1 MRIIQGTRALW
12 REAWYQEVKTFFADP
27 AHRVAAAE
35 RALAQTLEFMQIGI
49 RFKERQ
55 LIPLSRWLQE
65 RGGLAKPLVRQ
76 F

>member
-1 MRIIQGTRALW
+1 MVPGDQA
-12 REAWYQEVKTFFADP
+12 FFSDP
-27 AHRVAAAE
+27 ANRVAAAE

-65 RGGLAKPLVRQ
+65 RGSGTKPLIRQ